1 MATLPPAGPVPGALP
16 TSVNAA
22 PSAHTTTAKAGSD
35 GPVYVDTQHDDMI
48 HDAQMDYYG
57 TKLATASSDRTV
69 RIYDVT
75 ANPNPNPNP
84 NQSPDGTDLNNGG
97 YTNTATL
104 QGHSGP
110 VWGVSWSH
118 PKFGIVLASCSFDGS
133 VILHRESRPREWTTL
148 YASRNLHNSSVNS
161 VKFAPHEYG
170 LLCVAGSSD
179 GRVSILKHE
188 DDDSW
193 NVEYINDNALGVNS
207 VDFAPYTAY
216 ANTSTSTTSAGVTN
230 SENPEE
236 KQMEGSGGADDGHSS
251 RAMHIVTGGCD
262 NRIRFW
268 KKDMNGSGQWELDVA
283 PIDTSTIT
291 HTDWVRDVAWA
302 PSILPNTNMVASC
315 SEDRTVIIWTQVQDK
330 NNDASASESPWVPTL
345 LNTFEEPVWRV
356 SWSVTGSILAVSSGD
371 NTVTLWKKT
380 FGGGSGWA
388 QVSSVHE

>member
-1 MATLPPAGPVPGALP
+1 MATLPPAGAAPGAFP
-16 TSVNAA
+16 TAENAA
-22 PSAHTTTAKAGSD
+22 PSAHATPKAD

-84 NQSPDGTDLNNGG
+84 GPDGTDLNNGG

-179 GRVSILKHE
+179 GR
-188 DDDSW
+188 
-193 NVEYINDNALGVNS
+193 
-207 VDFAPYTAY
+207 
-216 ANTSTSTTSAGVTN
+216 
-230 SENPEE
+230 
-236 KQMEGSGGADDGHSS
+236 
-251 RAMHIVTGGCD
+251 
-262 NRIRFW
+262 
-268 KKDMNGSGQWELDVA
+268 
-283 PIDTSTIT
+283 
-291 HTDWVRDVAWA
+291 
-302 PSILPNTNMVASC
+302 
-315 SEDRTVIIWTQVQDK
+315 
-330 NNDASASESPWVPTL
+330 
-345 LNTFEEPVWRV
+345 
-356 SWSVTGSILAVSSGD
+356 
-371 NTVTLWKKT
+371 
-380 FGGGSGWA
+380 
-388 QVSSVHE
+388 